1 MPTGGGSGI
10 LNPRARLGGNRPI
23 SPPWHP
29 AWNLILAASRRAGRR
44 TLFAS
49 ALDTLGPIAYGGGGL
64 AATCRL
70 RQRRA
75 ITLKQLLKTI
85 GLVSAVAVL
94 MASAGAGATGAP
106 LKRGIDVSKRGI
118 DVSTPAAVKQYLRS
132 IGVSPRGVVIQRG
145 VRNYAGARCPGKRW
159 TCTSTS
165 DPVVQVAAPGG
176 KNYFQCTSASCT
188 VVQVAAAA
196 STTNVAR
203 CIRTTGITQSCSITQ
218 SSTDADNQ
226 AIIVEIATKMSGL
239 TQNASQTAQIT
250 QTATGGLS
258 VANGNTACVLQR
270 INVNAP
276 TVAKREMPVTVTL
289 EGHQSISIAQD
300 SLYGA
305 NVVQNAAQDPAGV
318 WQCDNGPLTQSQ
330 TLSSTATGTAA
341 ITQNQNAANNG
352 PNLLLDIEQN
362 QSQATPANSMGTNSA
377 QSLQTSNLSATAF
390 TPNGPVTQTQSSAGG
405 GLDATVNQFSHGVS
419 TSEATQRE
427 TQTERA
433 QKSSSDASLPPNT
446 NQTQYGPVHCCSVQE
461 DNLNNTFTIVQSSM
475 QSQNNT
481 EGSQSNTVEA
491 DCSTTGNCTASQTTN
506 VDGVESSNFQSGQ
519 NVSAEINCT
528 GSDCTTTG
536 EQSGNQLS
544 VSDTDVG
551 EFGFG
556 GMRGDGTGSI
566 AVEGVSGT
574 VTKALLYWNGPTRNG
589 PTNPPDPSANATV
602 NFAGSPVTGVNIGF
616 ASDNCWGFEDSQSYR
631 ADVTPLVTED
641 GTYSLSNFRKSADV
655 EINGVA
661 LIVFFNDGNTAN
673 DRNVVLWN
681 GNDSNIESSFDP
693 AGWDDTLTGVPY
705 PGSGS
710 ASLDFVVS
718 DGQIFED
725 DALILN
731 GSVLVPTGAIFQGE
745 TTGGPFD
752 AGGSLWD
759 VKSFDMTSFLSAG
772 SNDLHLTTGVA
783 GDCLSLVVFAANV
796 PASAPSPPAGASQQ
810 QSGAEVQATPAPALQ
825 SAPALPSAQRSGT
838 HAQTAPSPLP
848 GARTGGGFV
857 QR

>member
-1 MPTGGGSGI
+1 
-10 LNPRARLGGNRPI
+10 
-23 SPPWHP
+23 
-29 AWNLILAASRRAGRR
+29 
-44 TLFAS
+44 
-49 ALDTLGPIAYGGGGL
+49 
-64 AATCRL
+64 
-70 RQRRA
+70 
-75 ITLKQLLKTI
+75 LKQLLKTI

-106 LKRGIDVSKRGI
+106 LKRGI

-165 DPVVQVAAPGG
+165 HPVVQVAAVGG
-176 KNYFQCTSASCT
+176 KNYFQCSTSTCA
-188 VVQVAAAA
+188 VIQVAEAPSAP
-196 STTNVAR
+196 NVAR

-226 AIIVEIATKMSGL
+226 AIVVEIATKMSGL
-239 TQNASQTAQIT
+239 TQNASQTAQIV
-250 QTATGGLS
+250 QTADSGT
-258 VANGNTACVLQR
+258 NTACVLQTTT
-270 INVNAP
+270 IEGS
-276 TVAKREMPVTVTL
+276 TTAKRGTPVSVTL
-289 EGHQSISIAQD
+289 ESHQSVSIAQD
-300 SLYGA
+300 SSTGNNMVKKA
-305 NVVQNAAQDPAGV
+305 VRSGTTGT
-318 WQCDNGPLTQSQ
+318 CDADGTVLTQSQ
-330 TLSSTATGTAA
+330 NLSSTANGTTA
-341 ITQNQNAANNG
+341 ITQKQNFADSG
-352 PNLLLDIEQN
+352 PNVLLDIEQN
-362 QSQATPANSMGTNSA
+362 QNTPEASGANSA

-589 PTNPPDPSANATV
+589 LENPPDPSANATV
-602 NFAGSPVTGVNIGF
+602 NFAGTPVTGVNIGF

-631 ADVTPLVTED
+631 ADVTPLVTGD

-681 GNDSNIESSFDP
+681 GNDSNILSSFDP

-772 SNDLHLTTGVA
+772 SNDLHLTTGVTS
-783 GDCLSLVVFAANV
+783 DCLSLVVFAANV
-796 PASAPSPPAGASQQ
+796 PASAPSSPAGGGLQQQ

-825 SAPALPSAQRSGT
+825 SAPALPLAQRSGT

>member
-1 MPTGGGSGI
+1 
-10 LNPRARLGGNRPI
+10 
-23 SPPWHP
+23 
-29 AWNLILAASRRAGRR
+29 
-44 TLFAS
+44 
-49 ALDTLGPIAYGGGGL
+49 
-64 AATCRL
+64 
-70 RQRRA
+70 
-75 ITLKQLLKTI
+75 LKQLLKTI

-106 LKRGIDVSKRGI
+106 IERG
-118 DVSTPAAVKQYLRS
+118 
-132 IGVSPRGVVIQRG
+132 
-145 VRNYAGARCPGKRW
+145 

-165 DPVVQVAAPGG
+165 HPVVQVAAPGG
-176 KNYFQCTSASCT
+176 KNSFQCTSASCA
-188 VVQVAAAA
+188 VVQFAAAA

-203 CIRTTGITQSCSITQ
+203 CIRTTGITQSCSINQ

-226 AIIVEIATKMSGL
+226 AIVVEIATKRSGL
-239 TQNASQTAQIT
+239 TQNASQTAQIV
-250 QTATGGLS
+250 QTADSG
-258 VANGNTACVLQR
+258 ANTACVLQ
-270 INVNAP
+270 
-276 TVAKREMPVTVTL
+276 TTTL
-289 EGHQSISIAQD
+289 EGSTVTRRGMPVSVMLDGHQSVSIAQD
-300 SLYGA
+300 SSTGNNMVKNA
-305 NVVQNAAQDPAGV
+305 VQSGTSGNCADDGTA
-318 WQCDNGPLTQSQ
+318 LTQSQ
-330 TLSSTATGTAA
+330 ELASVARGTAA
-341 ITQNQNAANNG
+341 ITQKQNFAGSG
-352 PNLLLDIEQN
+352 PNVLLDIGQN
-362 QSQATPANSMGTNSA
+362 ENTPSASGANTVRFS
-377 QSLQTSNLSATAF
+377 QTSVLSATAF
-390 TPNGPVTQTQSSAGG
+390 TPNGPVTQIQSSESG
-405 GLDATVNQFSHGVS
+405 GLKATVDQHSSGESHAFANQ
-419 TSEATQRE
+419 EE
-427 TQTERA
+427 TQTEHA
-433 QKSSSDASLPPNT
+433 QKSDDDTSPPPDT
-446 NQTQYGPVHCCSVQE
+446 TQTQFGPVNCCTVQE
-461 DNLNNTFTIVQSSM
+461 DNLNNTFTIVQSST
-475 QSQNNT
+475 QSNDDNT

-491 DCSTTGNCTASQTTN
+491 DCSTTGNCTASQTTT

-528 GSDCTTTG
+528 GSDCTTSG

-566 AVEGVSGT
+566 VVEGVSGT
-574 VTKALLYWNGPTRNG
+574 VTKALLYWNGPTNSAD
-589 PTNPPDPSANATV
+589 PPDPSANATV
-602 NFAGSPVTGVNIGF
+602 NFADTPVTGVNIGF
-616 ASDNCWGFEDSQSYR
+616 ASDNCWSFANSQSYR
-631 ADVTPLVTED
+631 ADVTPLVTGD
-641 GTYSLSNFRKSADV
+641 GTYSLSNFRKSDDV

-681 GNDSNIESSFDP
+681 GNDSNIASSFDP

-731 GSVLVPTGAIFQGE
+731 GSVLVPTGAIFQGDS
-745 TTGGPFD
+745 TPGGPGPPPPD
-752 AGGSLWD
+752 TENGNLWD
-759 VKSFDMTSFLSAG
+759 VKSFDMTSFLTAG

-783 GDCLSLVVFAANV
+783 SDCLSLVVFAANV
-796 PASAPSPPAGASQQ
+796 PASASSSPAGASQQQ

>member
-1 MPTGGGSGI
+1 M
-10 LNPRARLGGNRPI
+10 
-23 SPPWHP
+23 
-29 AWNLILAASRRAGRR
+29 
-44 TLFAS
+44 
-49 ALDTLGPIAYGGGGL
+49 
-64 AATCRL
+64 
-70 RQRRA
+70 
-75 ITLKQLLKTI
+75 KQLLKTI
-85 GLVSAVAVL
+85 GLVGAVAVL

-106 LKRGIDVSKRGI
+106 SKPGI
-118 DVSTPAAVKQYLRS
+118 DVSTSAAVKQYLRS

-165 DPVVQVAAPGG
+165 HPVVQVAAPGG
-176 KNYFQCTSASCT
+176 KNSFQCTGASCA

-226 AIIVEIATKMSGL
+226 AIVVEIATKRSGL
-239 TQNASQTAQIT
+239 TQNASQTAQIV
-250 QTATGGLS
+250 QTAGSG
-258 VANGNTACVLQR
+258 ANTACVLQTTTLEGS
-270 INVNAP
+270 
-276 TVAKREMPVTVTL
+276 TVARRGMPVSVTL
-289 EGHQSISIAQD
+289 ESHQSVSIAQD
-300 SLYGA
+300 SSSGD
-305 NVVQNAAQDPAGV
+305 NMVQKAVQPGTTWICGDT
-318 WQCDNGPLTQSQ
+318 DPLTQSQ
-330 TLSSTATGTAA
+330 NLLSTANGAAA
-341 ITQNQNAANNG
+341 ITQKQNFAPSG
-352 PNLLLDIEQN
+352 PNVLLDIGQN
-362 QSQATPANSMGTNSA
+362 ENTPSASGANTVRFS
-377 QSLQTSNLSATAF
+377 QTSDLSARAF
-390 TPNGPVTQTQSSAGG
+390 TPNGPVTQIQSSASG
-405 GLDATVNQFSHGVS
+405 GLKATVDQHSSGESHAFANQ
-419 TSEATQRE
+419 EE
-427 TQTERA
+427 TQTEHA
-433 QKSSSDASLPPNT
+433 QKSSSDTSLPPNT
-446 NQTQYGPVHCCSVQE
+446 TQTQYGPVGCCTVQE
-461 DNLNNTFTIVQSSM
+461 DNLNNTFTIVQSST
-475 QSQNNT
+475 QSNDDDT

-506 VDGVESSNFQSGQ
+506 VDGEESSNFQSGQ
-519 NVSAEINCT
+519 NVSADINCT

-536 EQSGNQLS
+536 GQTGNQLS

-574 VTKALLYWNGPTRNG
+574 VTKALLYWNGPTNSA
-589 PTNPPDPSANATV
+589 DPSANATV
-602 NFAGSPVTGVNIGF
+602 NFAGTPVTGVNIGF
-616 ASDNCWGFEDSQSYR
+616 ASANCWDFANSQSYR
-631 ADVTPLVTED
+631 ADVTPLVTGD
-641 GTYSLSNFRKSADV
+641 GTYGLSNFRKSADV

-681 GNDSNIESSFDP
+681 GNDSNIASSFDP

-731 GSVLVPTGAIFQGE
+731 GSVLVPTGAIFQGDS
-745 TTGGPFD
+745 TPGGPGPPPPD
-752 AGGSLWD
+752 TENGNLWD
-759 VKSFDMTSFLSAG
+759 VKSFDMTSFLTAG

-783 GDCLSLVVFAANV
+783 SDCLSLVVFAANV
-796 PASAPSPPAGASQQ
+796 PASAPSSPGAPQQQ
-810 QSGAEVQATPAPALQ
+810 QSGAQVQATPAPALQ